1 MNQSREKISADFLDG
16 FIVIDK
22 PKGPTSH
29 QIDYWVRS
37 ILGIE
42 KVAHVGT
49 LDPSATGVLVMAL
62 GKAVKLVEI
71 AHEMP
76 KEYIGVMFTHEDVNE
91 DDVKGVM
98 KEFTGEIYQIPP
110 VRSAVSRSLRT
121 RWIYELEIIEKK
133 GRDILFRVKSESG
146 TYVRTLC
153 TDMGYVLGTGAQLM
167 DLRRTVSGIFTEKD
181 SVTLQDLSDAMKIA
195 DEGDSSVLRKIVFP
209 MDYLFRDYGKIVVKT
224 SAIQN
229 IAHGSDL
236 FPGGIKAIIGTP
248 IRGDRVVAISE
259 TNEILA
265 SGKMLV
271 SHDRI
276 TDTKVVDFDRV
287 MLDPK
292 PKRVNF
298 ISKVQEKPAKAVRKF
313 TIPEE
318 KRNRVDRSD
327 DRKFRESNKKVV
339 RGDKERKRDM
349 GLQRSQDKFHRDFR
363 RPEKGR
369 DSRNRN
375 DKGEK
380 RTFPAR
386 PPYGV
391 RKKKNKR

>member
-1 MNQSREKISADFLDG
+1 MNRSREKTSADFFDG
-16 FIVIDK
+16 FVIIDK

-37 ILGIE
+37 IMGIE

-62 GKAVKLVEI
+62 GRAVKLVEI

-76 KEYIGVMFTHEDVNE
+76 KEYVGVMFTHEDVSE
-91 DDVKGVM
+91 EKVREVM
-98 KEFTGEIYQIPP
+98 EEFTGEIYQIPP
-110 VRSAVSRSLRT
+110 VRSAVSRNLRT
-121 RWIYELEIIEKK
+121 RWIYGLEIMEKK
-133 GRDILFRVKSESG
+133 GRDILFRVRSESG

-181 SVTLQDLSDAMKIA
+181 AVTLQDLSDAMKLA
-195 DEGDSSVLRKIVFP
+195 EDGDSSALRKMVFP
-209 MDYLFRDYGKIVVKT
+209 MEYLFRDYGKIVVKT
-224 SAIQN
+224 SAMQN

-248 IRGDRVVAISE
+248 LRGDRVVAISE

-271 SHDRI
+271 SYSQI

-287 MLDPK
+287 LLDPN

-298 ISKVQEKPAKAVRKF
+298 ISGSEEKPTREVRKI
-313 TIPEE
+313 TKPEQSR
-318 KRNRVDRSD
+318 KRVDRTD
-327 DRKFRESNKKVV
+327 DGRFRENNKKMV
-339 RGDKERKRDM
+339 RRDKERKRDM
-349 GLQRSQDKFHRDFR
+349 GIQRPQDKFHRDFR

>member
-1 MNQSREKISADFLDG
+1 
-16 FIVIDK
+16 
-22 PKGPTSH
+22 
-29 QIDYWVRS
+29 
-37 ILGIE
+37 
-42 KVAHVGT
+42 
-49 LDPSATGVLVMAL
+49 
-62 GKAVKLVEI
+62 
-71 AHEMP
+71 
-76 KEYIGVMFTHEDVNE
+76 
-91 DDVKGVM
+91 VM

-369 DSRNRN
+369 DSHNRN

-386 PPYGV
+386 PPYGI

>member
-1 MNQSREKISADFLDG
+1 MNRSKEKTSADFLEG

-42 KVAHVGT
+42 KVAHIGT

-62 GKAVKLVEI
+62 GRAVKLVEI

-76 KEYIGVMFTHEDVNE
+76 KEYVGVMFIHEDVGE
-91 DDVKGVM
+91 EKVRKVM
-98 KEFTGEIYQIPP
+98 EEFTGEIYQIPP
-110 VRSAVSRSLRT
+110 VRSAVSRNLRT
-121 RWIYELEIIEKK
+121 RWIYSLEIIEKK
-133 GRDILFRVKSESG
+133 GRDILFRVRSESG

-153 TDMGYVLGTGAQLM
+153 TDMGYVLGTGGQLM
-167 DLRRTVSGIFTEKD
+167 DLRRTASGIFSEKD
-181 SVTLQDLSDAMKIA
+181 AVTLQDLSDAMKLA
-195 DEGDSSVLRKIVFP
+195 EEGENSALRKIVFP
-209 MDYLFRDYGKIVVKT
+209 MDYLFRDYGKIVVKA

-248 IRGDRVVAISE
+248 LRGDRVVAISD

-271 SHDRI
+271 SYSQI

-287 MLDPK
+287 MLDPN
-292 PKRVNF
+292 PKKVNF
-298 ISKVQEKPAKAVRKF
+298 ISGSVEKPARLTGKVTKPEQRK
-313 TIPEE
+313 
-318 KRNRVDRSD
+318 NRVDRSD
-327 DRKFRESNKKVV
+327 DSKFREDNKKVV
-339 RGDKERKRDM
+339 RRDKERKRDM
-349 GLQRSQDKFHRDFR
+349 GLQRPQNKFHRDFR

-369 DSRNRN
+369 DSRKGN

-380 RTFPAR
+380 RAFPAR
-386 PPYGV
+386 SPYGV

>member
-1 MNQSREKISADFLDG
+1 MNRSREKISADFLEG

-37 ILGIE
+37 ILGID

-76 KEYIGVMFTHEDVNE
+76 KEYIGVMFTH
-91 DDVKGVM
+91 DDVGYDEVRMVM
-98 KEFTGEIYQIPP
+98 DEFTGEIYQVPP

-146 TYVRTLC
+146 TYIRTLC

-181 SVTLQDLSDAMKIA
+181 AITLQDLSDAVKIA
-195 DEGDSSVLRKIVFP
+195 DEGNSSVLRKIIFP
-209 MDYLFRDYGKIVVKT
+209 ADYLFRDYGKIVVKA

-248 IRGDRVVAISE
+248 VRGDRVVALSE

-271 SHDRI
+271 SNDRI

-287 MLDPK
+287 MIDPK

-298 ISKVQEKPAKAVRKF
+298 ISKFPEKPAAVVRKF
-313 TIPEE
+313 APPEV
-318 KRNRVDRSD
+318 KNRRVDRSD
-327 DRKFRESNKKVV
+327 ERKFRENNKKVV

-349 GLQRSQDKFHRDFR
+349 GVQRPKDKFHRDFR

-369 DSRNRN
+369 DSRDRN
-375 DKGEK
+375 DKGK
-380 RTFPAR
+380 GGTFPPR
-386 PPYGV
+386 PSYGV

>member
-1 MNQSREKISADFLDG
+1 MNRSREKTSADFLEG
-16 FIVIDK
+16 FVIIDK

-76 KEYIGVMFTHEDVNE
+76 KEYVGVMFTHEDVSE
-91 DDVKGVM
+91 EKVREVM
-98 KEFTGEIYQIPP
+98 EEFTGEIYQIPP
-110 VRSAVSRSLRT
+110 VRSAVSRNLRT
-121 RWIYELEIIEKK
+121 RWIYCLEIIEKK
-133 GRDILFRVKSESG
+133 GRDILFRVRSESG

-181 SVTLQDLSDAMKIA
+181 AVTLQDLSDAMKLA
-195 DEGDSSVLRKIVFP
+195 EDGDSSALRKMVFP
-209 MDYLFRDYGKIVVKT
+209 MDYLFRDYGKIVVKA

-248 IRGDRVVAISE
+248 LRGDRVVAISE

-271 SHDRI
+271 SYAQI

-287 MLDPK
+287 MLDPN

-298 ISKVQEKPAKAVRKF
+298 ISGSVEKPARAVRKI
-313 TIPEE
+313 TKPEQR
-318 KRNRVDRSD
+318 KNRVDRSD
-327 DRKFRESNKKVV
+327 DSRFRENNKKVV

-349 GLQRSQDKFHRDFR
+349 GLQRPQDKFHRDFR

-386 PPYGV
+386 PPYGI